1 MPHYLILRL
10 DGPMQAWGTHTYE
23 DFRPS
28 NLFPTRSGLLGL
40 LGACLGIDRRDH
52 AGLEQLAASVE
63 FTVRADRAVLRQFA
77 EKPTPKAAVKLP
89 DFHTVLAAR
98 KVDGSANKNPVV
110 SRREYLF
117 DAAFTVAI
125 GAKPAAPVK
134 LETIAEAL
142 RRPCY
147 TPVLGRR
154 SCPISRPL
162 LEGTAIEANDAKAA
176 LASALPVGGLIYAE
190 GDLESTQP
198 LRIRDVPIHGR
209 NRQFGTRQVYVHKE
223 KPCS

>member
-1 MPHYLILRL
+1 MPHFLILRL

-40 LGACLGIDRRDH
+40 LGACMGIDRRDH

-63 FTVRADRAVLRQFA
+63 FTVRADQSVLRPNA
-77 EKPTPKAAVKLP
+77 GKSMPKAAVKLP

-98 KVDGSANKNPVV
+98 KVDGSPNKYPVV

-117 DAAFTVAI
+117 DAAFTVVI
-125 GAKPAAPVK
+125 GVKPAAPVT
-134 LETIAEAL
+134 LEAIAEAL

-154 SCPISRPL
+154 SCPITRPL
-162 LEGTAIEANDAKAA
+162 LEGAPIEASDAKTA

-198 LRIRDVPIHGR
+198 LRIRDVPMHGR
-209 NRQFGTRQVYVHKE
+209 NRQFATRQVYVHKE
-223 KPCS
+223 APCS